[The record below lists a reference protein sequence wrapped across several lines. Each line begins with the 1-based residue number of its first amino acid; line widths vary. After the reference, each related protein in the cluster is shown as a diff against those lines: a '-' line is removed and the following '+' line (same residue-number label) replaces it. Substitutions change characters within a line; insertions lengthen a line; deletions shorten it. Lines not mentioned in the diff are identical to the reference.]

1 MALSLQILIVRRF
14 LSAFL
19 HLVVCIGE
27 VDQQFGMIDPLYRS
41 FEGFFQLLR
50 VNTELNLKCKA
61 ELFAILDNANRV
73 PARPTSARL
82 LTETVEDS
90 AYEYSRVAAH
100 TARQVPVR
108 CRARSSRRNERK
120 GFQVYE

>member
-1 MALSLQILIVRRF
+1 MSLQILIVRRF

-27 VDQQFGMIDPLYRS
+27 VDQQFGLIDPLYRS

-73 PARPTSARL
+73 PAGPTSARL

-90 AYEYSRVAAH
+90 AYDYSRVAAH
-100 TARQVPVR
+100 TARQVR
-108 CRARSSRRNERK
+108 CLLTQAVVTSLRAFS
-120 GFQVYE
+120 